1 MTNRD
6 ALRRLLQ
13 PASIAV
19 VGGDLAA
26 AVMRQCHKVG
36 YKGAIWPVNPRRVA
50 MEGRRCYASLA
61 DLPGVPDAAFLGV
74 PREATIELVGQ
85 LAAIGA
91 GGVVCYASGFAE
103 IGEVGLAYQAR
114 LQAVMGE
121 LALVGPNC
129 YGLLNYMDGVALWP
143 DEQGGKRVEK
153 GVAIISQSGNISLN
167 VTMQQRSVPL
177 AYLIATGNQAGVTVP
192 EYMEA
197 LLADE
202 RVTAIGIHLEGLT
215 DVAAFSRA
223 ALRAL
228 QKKVPIVVLKSGSS
242 ALGSWTTMNHTSSL
256 AGTDA
261 LYEALMARL
270 GVVRV
275 DNVPQFLE
283 TLKFLAVVGTLPDKS
298 IASIS
303 CSGGEAA
310 MVADM
315 AERLGLTMPA
325 LLPHQV
331 EALAAVLGER
341 VALGNPLDYHTYIW
355 GDVPAQYAC
364 FAAMLLGEQ
373 AITLK
378 ILDLPRPDICDPT
391 DWANAGEAFAQAVV
405 AARSRGAGARGA
417 VVATMQ
423 ENLPEPLRE
432 SLLVQGVVPMLGLV
446 ECLEAI
452 RGAAMVHER
461 QAMVGEIR
469 PLAPPIQ
476 KAGSVITLDEVESK
490 ALLAQYGIPVPA
502 GAVCEQGTAVDAAR
516 SLGFPVVVKVLS
528 REIVH
533 KSDVGGVQVSV
544 GEEIAVSEAIHKMAH
559 LSDQFL
565 VEAMA
570 AKPLAELI
578 VGLTRDPQFGLAL
591 VIGAGGILVEL
602 FQDSRTLLFPVL
614 HHEVAAALDSLK
626 IAPLLNG
633 YRGQAKADKVALV
646 EAIMNLAR
654 LAEAYTDVL
663 VEVDVNPLFVYAE
676 GVLAVDG
683 VVRLVVEES

>member
-1 MTNRD
+1 MANRN

-26 AVMRQCHKVG
+26 AVIRQCDKIG
-36 YKGAIWPVNPRRVA
+36 YKGMIWPVNPKRVA
-50 MEGRRCYASLA
+50 MEGRRCYTSLA
-61 DLPGVPDAAFLGV
+61 DLPGVPDATFMGV

-85 LAAIGA
+85 LAKMGA

-103 IGEVGLAYQAR
+103 IGEVGRAYQAE

-129 YGLLNYMDGVALWP
+129 YGLLNYLDGVALWP
-143 DEQGGKRVEK
+143 DEQGGKRVEQ

-177 AYLIATGNQAGVTVP
+177 AYLIATGNQAGLTVP

-197 LLADE
+197 LLADK
-202 RVTAIGIHLEGLT
+202 RVTAIGIHLEGLA

-223 ALRAL
+223 ALVAL

-242 ALGSWTTMNHTSSL
+242 ALGGWMTMSHTSSL
-256 AGTDA
+256 AGSDG
-261 LYEALMARL
+261 LYGSLLARL

-275 DNVPQFLE
+275 DSVPQFLE
-283 TLKFLAVVGTLPDKS
+283 TLKFLAVVGALPDKR

-325 LLPHQV
+325 LLPHQA

-355 GDVPAQYAC
+355 GNVPAQYAC
-364 FAAMLLGEQ
+364 FGAMLLGEQ

-378 ILDLPRPDICDPT
+378 VLDLPRPDICDPT
-391 DWANAGEAFAQAVV
+391 DWANAGEAFAGAVV
-405 AARSRGAGARGA
+405 AARSSGAGARGA

-432 SLLVQGVVPMLGLV
+432 SLLAQGVVPMLGLG

-452 RGAAMVHER
+452 RGAAMVYER

-469 PLAPPIQ
+469 PMAPPIQ
-476 KAGSVITLDEVESK
+476 KAGWVITLDEAESK
-490 ALLAQYGIPVPA
+490 TLLAQYGIPVPA
-502 GAVCEQGTAVDAAR
+502 GAVCKRETAVESAL
-516 SLGFPVVVKVLS
+516 SVGFPVVVKVLS
-528 REIVH
+528 RDIVH

-544 GEEIAVSEAIHKMAH
+544 GEEAAVAEAIYKMAH

-565 VEAMA
+565 IEAMA

-578 VGLTRDPQFGLAL
+578 IGLTRDPQFGLAL
-591 VIGAGGILVEL
+591 VVGAGGILVEL

-614 HHEVAAALDSLK
+614 RHEVVEALDSLK

-633 YRGQAKADKVALV
+633 YRGQAQANKAALV
-646 EAIMNLAR
+646 ETILNLAR
-654 LAEAYTDVL
+654 LGEDCADRV
-663 VEVDVNPLFVYAE
+663 VEVDINPLFVYAE

-683 VVRLVVEES
+683 VVRLVEEG

>member
-1 MTNRD
+1 M
-6 ALRRLLQ
+6 
-13 PASIAV
+13 
-19 VGGDLAA
+19 
-26 AVMRQCHKVG
+26 
-36 YKGAIWPVNPRRVA
+36 
-50 MEGRRCYASLA
+50 
-61 DLPGVPDAAFLGV
+61 
-74 PREATIELVGQ
+74 
-85 LAAIGA
+85 GA

-103 IGEVGLAYQAR
+103 IGEVGLAYQAQ
-114 LQAVMGE
+114 LQAVMGK

-129 YGLLNYMDGVALWP
+129 YGLLNYLDGVALWP
-143 DEQGGKRVEK
+143 DEQGGKRAEK

-167 VTMQQRSVPL
+167 LTMQQRSLPL

-202 RVTAIGIHLEGLT
+202 RVAVIGIHLEGLT

-223 ALRAL
+223 ALLAL

-242 ALGSWTTMNHTSSL
+242 ALGGWMTMSHTSSL
-256 AGTDA
+256 AGSDA
-261 LYEALMARL
+261 LYEAMMSRL

-275 DNVPQFLE
+275 DSVPQFLE
-283 TLKFLAVVGTLPDKS
+283 TLKFLAVIGPLPDKS
-298 IASIS
+298 VASIS

-325 LLPHQV
+325 LLPRQA

-355 GDVPAQYAC
+355 GDVAAQSAC
-364 FAAMLLGEQ
+364 FGAMLLGKQ
-373 AITLK
+373 VITLK

-391 DWANAGEAFAQAVV
+391 DWANAGEAFARTVV
-405 AARSRGAGARGA
+405 AAGARGA

-423 ENLPEPLRE
+423 ENLPESLRE
-432 SLLVQGVVPMLGLV
+432 SLLAQGVVPMLGLM

-452 RGAAMVHER
+452 RGAAMVYER

-476 KAGSVITLDEVESK
+476 KAGSVVTLDEAESK
-490 ALLAQYGIPVPA
+490 ALLVQYHIPVPA
-502 GAVCEQGTAVDAAR
+502 GAVCERETAVDVAR

-533 KSDVGGVQVSV
+533 KSDVGGVQVDV
-544 GEEIAVSEAIHKMAH
+544 RGDTAVAEAIGKMAH
-559 LSDQFL
+559 LGDQFL
-565 VEAMA
+565 IEAMA
-570 AKPLAELI
+570 GKPLAELI

-602 FQDSRTLLFPVL
+602 FQDSRTVLFPL
-614 HHEVAAALDSLK
+614 LRHEVEAALDSLK
-626 IAPLLNG
+626 IAPLLHG

-646 EAIMNLAR
+646 EAILNLAR
-654 LAEAYTDVL
+654 LGEAYADVL

-683 VVRLVVEES
+683 VVRLVGGD